1 MTNRDSNKPDEDANS
16 PDFDVKTDS
25 SLMRGIRNDDELA
38 AEELFKRYASRLQ
51 SLANRQ
57 MAREISGRIDPEDV
71 TQSIF
76 RTLFR
81 RLQAGQYSVPQ
92 GDSIWRLLVTI
103 ALNKI
108 RSVGAFH
115 RAAKRDIRKS
125 ASLEHN
131 PGNDSGQGGDDELAA
146 NILRMTIEELLGDLT
161 DSQQQIIQLRLEG
174 NTVAEISKG
183 AGRSRRTVERTLQG
197 FRQKLAA
204 TLDEESQE

>member
-1 MTNRDSNKPDEDANS
+1 MTNSDSYRPDEEAKS
-16 PDFDVKTDS
+16 SDFDIKSDS
-25 SLMRGIRNDDELA
+25 SLMRGIKGGDDDA
-38 AEELFKRYASRLQ
+38 AQELFERYAKRLQ

-57 MAREISGRIDPEDV
+57 MAREISGRLDAEDV

-108 RSVGAFH
+108 RSVGAYH

-125 ASLEHN
+125 SSLDQQTFDH
-131 PGNDSGQGGDDELAA
+131 STDDELAA
-146 NILRMTIEELLGDLT
+146 HLLRMTIDELLRDLT
-161 DSQQQIIQLRLEG
+161 ESQQQIIHMRLEG
-174 NTVAEISKG
+174 NTVTDIAAG
-183 AGRSRRTVERTLQG
+183 TGRSKRTVERTLQG
-197 FRQKLAA
+197 FRQQL
-204 TLDEESQE
+204 TESLYEEDQEERT

>member
-1 MTNRDSNKPDEDANS
+1 MTNRDSSRSDDDAES

-25 SLMRGIRNDDELA
+25 SLMRGIRSGNERA
-38 AEELFKRYASRLQ
+38 AEELFERYAQRLKA
-51 SLANRQ
+51 LANRQ

-92 GDSIWRLLVTI
+92 GDSIWRLMVTI

-125 ASLEHN
+125 APL
-131 PGNDSGQGGDDELAA
+131 DSPSGGHAADDELAV
-146 NILRMTIEELLGDLT
+146 NILRMTIEELLSDLT
-161 DSQQQIIQLRLEG
+161 DSQRQIVHLRLEG

-183 AGRSRRTVERTLQG
+183 SGRSRRTVERTLQG
-197 FRQKLAA
+197 FRQTLAE
-204 TLDEESQE
+204 TLSEEDLT

>member
-1 MTNRDSNKPDEDANS
+1 MTNRDSNKPDEDAKS

-25 SLMRGIRNDDELA
+25 SLMRGIRNGDEQA

-108 RSVGAFH
+108 RSVGAVSYTH
-115 RAAKRDIRKS
+115 
-125 ASLEHN
+125 
-131 PGNDSGQGGDDELAA
+131 
-146 NILRMTIEELLGDLT
+146 LT
-161 DSQQQIIQLRLEG
+161 LP
-174 NTVAEISKG
+174 TTPYV
-183 AGRSRRTVERTLQG
+183 
-197 FRQKLAA
+197 
-204 TLDEESQE
+204 

>member
-1 MTNRDSNKPDEDANS
+1 MTNRDSNKSGGEAESD
-16 PDFDVKTDS
+16 DFDVKTDS
-25 SLMRGIRNDDELA
+25 SLMRGIRAGNDQA
-38 AEELFKRYASRLQ
+38 AEELFERYAKRLQ

-125 ASLEHN
+125 ASLEHET
-131 PGNDSGQGGDDELAA
+131 GGHASGDELAV
-146 NILRMTIEELLGDLT
+146 NVLRMTIDELLSDLSE
-161 DSQQQIIQLRLEG
+161 SQKQIIQLRLEG

-183 AGRSRRTVERTLQG
+183 SGRSRRTVERTLQG
-197 FRQKLAA
+197 FRQTLAE
-204 TLDEESQE
+204 TLNEEDQT

>member
-1 MTNRDSNKPDEDANS
+1 MTNRDSSKSDDDAES

-25 SLMRGIRNDDELA
+25 SLMRGIRSGDEQA
-38 AEELFKRYASRLQ
+38 AEELFVRYAKRLK

-125 ASLEHN
+125 ASLDAEV
-131 PGNDSGQGGDDELAA
+131 SRQTADDELAV
-146 NILRMTIEELLGDLT
+146 NVLRMTIEELLSDLT
-161 DSQQQIIQLRLEG
+161 DSQRKIIHLRLEG

-197 FRQKLAA
+197 FRQTLAA
-204 TLDEESQE
+204 TLSEGEEDQA